1 MKNRL
6 LSLVPAAVLAC
17 LASSQAFAQATFD
30 FSSGVTNC
38 ARPVAAGFGNEE
50 NCTRTN
56 ASGAAKVDV
65 SAWSTATAGMTLGAG
80 KTFQSAALNDQ
91 GTLGFGA
98 WNQTEGIGSGAP
110 QHAVDNVTPGF
121 VDMVL
126 LNFKDASNANMA
138 VNLTSLK
145 MGWAHTDSDISV
157 FRWTG
162 GSAGPTNSGT
172 GASETLSATSGWSLV
187 GNYSDVGT
195 STRALTSDTSI
206 SSSWWLI
213 SSFSSS
219 LSGSTACR
227 GAGVTTGAGSAT
239 CTDSDDGFKIQYLT
253 TSAATCPSGQTGQ
266 QNANGSCGSSGS
278 VPEPGSLALAAL
290 ALVGF
295 GLSRR
300 RGAKIAA

>member
-1 MKNRL
+1 MKKRL
-6 LSLVPAAVLAC
+6 LSLIPAAVLAC

-30 FSSGVTNC
+30 FNSGSTSC
-38 ARPVAAGFGNEE
+38 SRPLVAAFGNEE
-50 NCTRTN
+50 NCNRTN
-56 ASGAAKVDV
+56 ASGASRVDV

-91 GTLGFGA
+91 GTSGFGA

-110 QHAVDNVTPGF
+110 QHSVDNVTPGY

-126 LNFKDASNANMA
+126 LNFKDAANANMA

-145 MGWAHTDSDISV
+145 MGWAHSDSDISV

-162 GSAGPTNSGT
+162 SSTGPTNAGT
-172 GASETLSATSGWSLV
+172 GAAETLSATSGWSLV

-195 STRALTSDTSI
+195 TTRALTSDTTI

-213 SSFSSS
+213 STFSSS

-227 GAGVTTGAGSAT
+227 GAGVTTGTGSAT
-239 CTDSDDGFKIQYLT
+239 CTDSDDGFKIQYLS
-253 TSAATCPSGQTGQ
+253 TSAATCVPGTGTIIG
-266 QNANGSCGSSGS
+266 ANGVCSSSGS
-278 VPEPGSLALAAL
+278 LPEPGSLALAAL
-290 ALVGF
+290 ALAGF
-295 GLSRR
+295 GVSRR
-300 RGAKIAA
+300 RGAKRAA